1 MDDRFFILLL
11 GNFCGSAGK
20 TPKNQKTRKKKK
32 FKKQKKTK
40 TKEKGKK
47 HLQVHNDVDICI
59 CLLIPVGCNGN
70 LIHTLRSGKI
80 PSQGQSGNRM
90 SRKSN

>member
-1 MDDRFFILLL
+1 MIDFL
-11 GNFCGSAGK
+11 FCCLEISVEVRARH
-20 TPKNQKTRKKKK
+20 PKI
-32 FKKQKKTK
+32 KKQEKRKNSKNKKKTK

-59 CLLIPVGCNGN
+59 FLLIPVGCNGS